1 MDILFED
8 FVLAPHRRELN
19 HHGAVVAL
27 EPQVFD
33 LLVHLVRHRDRVVG
47 KDELVGA
54 VWAGRVV
61 SDSTIE
67 SRISLLRK
75 ALGDDGQHQRLVRT
89 YPRKGLRF
97 VGAVREDEAAER
109 LEILSS
115 HGPPMP
121 VVSTAQW
128 PSGGRPAVA
137 VLPLVNLGCDP
148 GQDHLCD
155 GVAADL
161 IALLARHRSLL
172 VVARNSSFAF
182 RGRDID
188 ARQLG
193 AALGADYLVE
203 GSYQREG
210 QRLHITF
217 GLVDARDG
225 RTLWAERY
233 DREAAD
239 IFAVQDEIAAQIA
252 GLIEPEIHLCA
263 RQRVLRQPPQSLQAW
278 DAFHLGMAHLYKA
291 TAADNLQAQDWLR
304 RAIALDPGFAQAH
317 AFLSY
322 GIVLSMLYF
331 EAEPQPQRIDE
342 AVAIAVQGTVLD
354 DRDAAARF
362 TLGRALTVRKDY
374 EDAMAELA
382 MATDLNPAM
391 AIGWCGLADA
401 HAYAGE
407 FPQALRFF
415 QKAIDLSPHD
425 PMRWAFFSYRAL
437 ACLLAGE
444 FAQAADS
451 ARQAIHMP
459 QCHYWPYAHRASALG
474 LSGDAQEPQKAAAEL
489 LRVRPGFSCAQ
500 ARERLFYLRSPAQ
513 RDLYVQ
519 GLRCAGVPE

>member
-193 AALGADYLVE
+193 AALGGGLP
-203 GSYQREG
+203 GRG
-210 QRLHITF
+210 QLP
-217 GLVDARDG
+217 ARG
-225 RTLWAERY
+225 
-233 DREAAD
+233 AAP
-239 IFAVQDEIAAQIA
+239 AHHLRA
-252 GLIEPEIHLCA
+252 G
-263 RQRVLRQPPQSLQAW
+263 
-278 DAFHLGMAHLYKA
+278 
-291 TAADNLQAQDWLR
+291 
-304 RAIALDPGFAQAH
+304 
-317 AFLSY
+317 
-322 GIVLSMLYF
+322 
-331 EAEPQPQRIDE
+331 
-342 AVAIAVQGTVLD
+342 
-354 DRDAAARF
+354 
-362 TLGRALTVRKDY
+362 GRARR
-374 EDAMAELA
+374 
-382 MATDLNPAM
+382 P
-391 AIGWCGLADA
+391 
-401 HAYAGE
+401 HAVG
-407 FPQALRFF
+407 
-415 QKAIDLSPHD
+415 
-425 PMRWAFFSYRAL
+425 RA
-437 ACLLAGE
+437 
-444 FAQAADS
+444 
-451 ARQAIHMP
+451 
-459 QCHYWPYAHRASALG
+459 
-474 LSGDAQEPQKAAAEL
+474 
-489 LRVRPGFSCAQ
+489 V
-500 ARERLFYLRSPAQ
+500 
-513 RDLYVQ
+513 
-519 GLRCAGVPE
+519 

>member
-47 KDELVGA
+47 KDELIEA
-54 VWAGRVV
+54 VWAGRIV

-67 SRISLLRK
+67 SRVCLLRK
-75 ALGDDGQHQRLVRT
+75 ALGDDGGQQRLVRT

-97 VGAVREDEAAER
+97 MGEVREGEAADR

-115 HGPPMP
+115 QGQAIP

-128 PSGGRPAVA
+128 PVAGRPAVA
-137 VLPLVNLGCDP
+137 VLPLLNLGQDP
-148 GQDHLCD
+148 GQDHVCD
-155 GVAADL
+155 GIAADL
-161 IALLARHRSLL
+161 IALLVRHRSLL

-182 RGRDID
+182 RGRGLD

-203 GSYQREG
+203 GSFQREG
-210 QRLHITF
+210 RRLHITF
-217 GLVDARDG
+217 GLVDAHDG
-225 RTLWAERY
+225 RTIWSERY
-233 DREAAD
+233 DRDAND
-239 IFAVQDEIAAQIA
+239 IFAVQDDIAAQIA
-252 GLIEPEIHLCA
+252 GRIEPEIDLCA

-304 RAIALDPGFAQAH
+304 HAIALDASFAQAH

-322 GIVLSMLYF
+322 AIVLSMLYF
-331 EAEPQPQRIDE
+331 EADPQPRRIDE
-342 AVAIAVQGTVLD
+342 AVAIAVQGAALD
-354 DRDAAARF
+354 DCDAAARF
-362 TLGRALTVRKDY
+362 TLGRALIVRQDY
-374 EDAMAELA
+374 EDAMVELT
-382 MATDLNPAM
+382 MATDLNPAL

-407 FPQALRFF
+407 FPQAFHFF
-415 QKAIDLSPHD
+415 QRAIDLSPHD

-437 ACLLAGE
+437 AQLFAGE
-444 FAQAADS
+444 FAHAADS

-459 QCHYWPYAHRASALG
+459 QCHYWPYAHRAAALG
-474 LSGDAQEPQKAAAEL
+474 QMGARDEAAKAVAQL
-489 LRVRPGFSCAQ
+489 LRVRPGFTCAQ
-500 ARERLFYLRSPAQ
+500 ARGRLFYMRSAAQ
-513 RDLYVQ
+513 RDLYVE
-519 GLRCAGVPE
+519 GLRCAGLPE